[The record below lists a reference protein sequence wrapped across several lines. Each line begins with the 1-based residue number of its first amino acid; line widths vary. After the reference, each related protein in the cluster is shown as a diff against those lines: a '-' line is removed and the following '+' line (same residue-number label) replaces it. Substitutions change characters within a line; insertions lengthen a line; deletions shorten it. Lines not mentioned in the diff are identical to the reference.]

1 MYIEL
6 IHFQRG
12 VFLLKEK
19 PFYSKNA
26 LPTYDHVV
34 AKYAKLP
41 GEVMIA
47 LRHDNHVLI
56 KSWTNVLPLISGKE
70 MIKAAKR

>member
-12 VFLLKEK
+12 VFLSKEK

-34 AKYAKLP
+34 AKYAKLE
-41 GEVMIA
+41 GEVMIC
-47 LRHDNHVLI
+47 LRHDNHTLI
-56 KSWTNVLPLISGKE
+56 KSWKNVYPAVSGKDL
-70 MIKAAKR
+70 IKAAKR